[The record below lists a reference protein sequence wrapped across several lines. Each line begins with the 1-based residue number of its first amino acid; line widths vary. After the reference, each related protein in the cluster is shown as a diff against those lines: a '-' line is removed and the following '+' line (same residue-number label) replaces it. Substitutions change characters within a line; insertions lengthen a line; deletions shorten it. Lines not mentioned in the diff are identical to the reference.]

1 MEHQFLRNE
10 MLWGREGQRRLA
22 HAHVLLLGLGGVG
35 SYAAERLTPVMCS
48 LLNETEGL
56 VC

>member
-1 MEHQFLRNE
+1 MEHQFPHNA
-10 MLWGREGQRRLA
+10 MLWGWKGQRRLTRA
-22 HAHVLLLGLGGVG
+22 HALLLGLVGVG
-35 SYAAERLTPVMCS
+35 SYAAECLARVTRS